1 MIVERFGR
9 NPVLVVELL
18 GFAIALLLVD
28 IVVRVGSLLC
38 RDDGY
43 RLG

>member
-38 RDDGY
+38 RD
-43 RLG
+43 RKSVV

>member
-28 IVVRVGSLLC
+28 IVFRVGSLLC

>member
-28 IVVRVGSLLC
+28 TVVRVGSLLC